1 MVMSRKLLVAIIC
14 AIISQPRNG
23 VWSVRGWEDSCE
35 VPFRPTHLFSAPID
49 DVVLFIGTRCEI
61 NGSVG
66 FSFDAFGCYFSAS
79 RSSSQ
84 KKVLMCKATLNYY
97 SCFGFEKRMEHV
109 VGGSEPHLG
118 HLNSVLKTK
127 IFRHTQIAVSLMTTR
142 HPSRVSDRPFCLS
155 LSLLEYWILY
165 TTCGLTIEMYR
176 LGSHTL
182 YTVPLEDSTH
192 WLALDL
198 AKVDTLPLSFMHYEW
213 TNRWVK
219 LFWKVKQHP
228 QEIRTGVSHLWS
240 DWHVGSC
247 QWPDL
252 HRRSMSHWT
261 HSIWLFS
268 NCVRRSCKS
277 KVKKAPNF
285 HC

>member
-155 LSLLEYWILY
+155 LSVGILNPV
-165 TTCGLTIEMYR
+165 
-176 LGSHTL
+176 H
-182 YTVPLEDSTH
+182 
-192 WLALDL
+192 
-198 AKVDTLPLSFMHYEW
+198 
-213 TNRWVK
+213 
-219 LFWKVKQHP
+219 
-228 QEIRTGVSHLWS
+228 HLWS
-240 DWHVGSC
+240 DNRNVSVGFAYIIHCASRRLDSFTGP
-247 QWPDL
+247 WPSESR
-252 HRRSMSHWT
+252 HFT
-261 HSIWLFS
+261 TLFHALWMNQQVGEIVLES
-268 NCVRRSCKS
+268 
-277 KVKKAPNF
+277 
-285 HC
+285 